1 MCYFVFVIVRI
12 DIRFLIV
19 VVNFIYERI
28 GFFFC
33 VLFWL
38 IDNSGGYKRGII
50 VDIGYFFFFEMFV
63 VIIYVWIIK
72 ENMILLK

>member
-19 VVNFIYERI
+19 VVNFIYKRI

-38 IDNSGGYKRGII
+38 IDNSDGYEK
-50 VDIGYFFFFEMFV
+50 V
-63 VIIYVWIIK
+63 
-72 ENMILLK
+72 LLLI

>member
-28 GFFFC
+28 GFFFY
-33 VLFWL
+33 V
-38 IDNSGGYKRGII
+38 NGII
-50 VDIGYFFFFEMFV
+50 L
-63 VIIYVWIIK
+63 II
-72 ENMILLK
+72 

>member
-38 IDNSGGYKRGII
+38 IDNSDGYER
-50 VDIGYFFFFEMFV
+50 FV